1 MYTVKQISKIAGV
14 TARTLHYYDEI
25 GLLKPGRIGEN
36 GYRYYSDES
45 LLQLQQI
52 LLYREM
58 DLPLDQIKHIL
69 QTRDFDPI
77 HSLEI
82 HRYEL
87 KRKIIHLEELIATVD
102 HTIEHLKGNEN
113 MEPQKLFSG
122 FSEEQQAEYEKEAM
136 NLYDPRTVK
145 ESNQRWRQYSA
156 EKKQQILD
164 EGNQVYVAF
173 LKAMPAGPESDAA
186 QECVSRWRRHI
197 ENFWSPR
204 DEQLLG
210 LADLYNDDPR
220 FKKNYDRL
228 DPNLAEFVRE
238 AVKVYVGRRG

>member
-1 MYTVKQISKIAGV
+1 MYTVKQLSKMAGV

-69 QTRDFDPI
+69 QTRDFDLI
-77 HSLEI
+77 HSLET

-102 HTIEHLKGNEN
+102 HTIEHLKGNKN

-136 NLYDPRTVK
+136 NLYDPKTVK
-145 ESNQRWRQYSA
+145 ESNQRWRKYSA

-164 EGNQVYVAF
+164 EGNLVYEAF
-173 LKAMPAGPESDAA
+173 LKAMPAGPASSEA
-186 QECVSRWRRHI
+186 QECVARWRSHI

-228 DPNLAEFVRE
+228 DPNLAAFVRE